1 MSAAM
6 DRACAAIDREFSHS
20 SDVVRFKRRIR
31 TILREPDHPA
41 VAARSG
47 ARAHWLR
54 RCPLATAV
62 TCVDQEWRI
71 ERQAFQVASAFGR
84 GSRLSVEVLAEL
96 RFILRWLRFR
106 RMDAEFVT
114 MRDEL
119 VERSWN

>member
-41 VAARSG
+41 VAARYG
-47 ARAHWLR
+47 ARARWLR
-54 RCPLATAV
+54 RCSLAVAV
-62 TCVDQEWRI
+62 TCVGNEWRT
-71 ERQAFQVASAFGR
+71 ERHAFQVASAFGR
-84 GSRLSVEVLAEL
+84 GTRLSVEVLSEL
-96 RFILRWLRFR
+96 RLILRWFRFR

-119 VERSWN
+119 VERSL

>member
-1 MSAAM
+1 MSTAM
-6 DRACAAIDREFSHS
+6 DRACADINREFGHS

-41 VAARSG
+41 VAARYG
-47 ARAHWLR
+47 ARAKWLR

-62 TCVDQEWRI
+62 TCVDNEWRI
-71 ERQAFQVASAFGR
+71 ERQSFQLAAVSGW
-84 GSRLSVEVLAEL
+84 GTRLSVEILAEL
-96 RFILRWLRFR
+96 NLILRWMRR
-106 RMDAEFVT
+106 NRMDAEFVT

>member
-41 VAARSG
+41 VAARYG

-62 TCVDQEWRI
+62 TCVDNEWRI
-71 ERQAFQVASAFGR
+71 ERQSFQLAAVSGW
-84 GSRLSVEVLAEL
+84 GTRLSVEILAEL
-96 RFILRWLRFR
+96 NLILRWMRR
-106 RMDAEFVT
+106 NRMDAEFVT